1 MLIEQNTNGWMKISK
16 DFERKWQMPHC
27 VGALDGKHV
36 YIKLV
41 YLSLSE
47 TYPIKN

>member
-27 VGALDGKHV
+27 VGDLDGKHV
-36 YIKLV
+36 IHQVGLLKF
-41 YLSLSE
+41 
-47 TYPIKN
+47 K